1 MTHPLIRHLGI
12 SLRKGVAFILES
24 LLLNAQEGQTGSRSK
39 YIMFG
44 APFKIMQS
52 PMSKNS

>member
-44 APFKIMQS
+44 AQCKIMQS